1 LQYTILAIALLASSS
16 NIAPTLAA
24 VAAAAADLNLL
35 FARSDKPIGTNR
47 CTTPIVNVYAY
58 STATCRSEYIQGVS
72 DMTDS
77 PIYFGLK
84 FAPDPSLLSLSNTYQ
99 SYCKDMT
106 ALTVG
111 DPIRAPARSLAFSAD
126 GAATAYCKLHVFL
139 DEGCKGAAAKMFNLN
154 GAYGDAGDVG
164 FCEVVDW
171 RSARVVCSRTKKNE
185 IVTFDRLV

>member
-1 LQYTILAIALLASSS
+1 MQYTIPAIALLASSS

-99 SYCKDMT
+99 SYCKEQPAYTLNDE
-106 ALTVG
+106 
-111 DPIRAPARSLAFSAD
+111 PARSLVFSAD
-126 GAATAYCKLHVFL
+126 GARTAYCKLHVFL
-139 DEGCKGAAAKMFNLN
+139 DEGCTGVAARMFNLN

-171 RSARVVCSRTKKNE
+171 RSARVVCSKTKKNE
-185 IVTFDRLV
+185 IITFDRLV